1 MKKTKSVKNQKV
13 KKSNSKKIV
22 IIETKKRFKEIK
34 ENKSEEHDDLEEEED
49 LEFSPGF
56 RLSSSIK
63 RNLENTSL
71 GNSLESE
78 LTFAPRVRD
87 KGKEGKNYSETKYET
102 KYNGSKYGEKTPNEY
117 ADIEPITKPSE
128 ESSNQ

>member
-56 RLSSSIK
+56 RLSS
-63 RNLENTSL
+63 L
-71 GNSLESE
+71 
-78 LTFAPRVRD
+78 
-87 KGKEGKNYSETKYET
+87 
-102 KYNGSKYGEKTPNEY
+102 
-117 ADIEPITKPSE
+117 
-128 ESSNQ
+128 